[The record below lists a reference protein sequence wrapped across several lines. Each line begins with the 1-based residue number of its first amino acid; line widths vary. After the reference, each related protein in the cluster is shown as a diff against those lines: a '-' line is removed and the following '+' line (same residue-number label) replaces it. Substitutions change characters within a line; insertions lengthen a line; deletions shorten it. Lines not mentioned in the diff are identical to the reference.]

1 MRHPSG
7 NKICSLWGKSKTA
20 YIPFCKL
27 VMLFLGVG
35 LKHNCREHPKLF
47 ANLTIHAMVL
57 SKHANNFFST
67 EDRRGRKYLEL
78 GHSTTKRKG
87 EE

>member
-1 MRHPSG
+1 
-7 NKICSLWGKSKTA
+7 
-20 YIPFCKL
+20 
-27 VMLFLGVG
+27 MLFLGVG

-67 EDRRGRKYLEL
+67 EDRRGKKYLEL
-78 GHSTTKRKG
+78 GHSTTKGRGLRGKNKIVFLYDFVNNYLQ
-87 EE
+87 